1 MRGTTGPTVG
11 TGEQTQLRETSG
23 SKAHLAPF
31 YLADPRP
38 PADTEARPAVPV
50 AEPGLAHR
58 RSHTPAIIGTA
69 AVVVLAVVIA
79 VVIATRGTA
88 PAAGPSPT
96 TTAQTRPS
104 LVQEDLP
111 PAPVNVVG
119 KKSGDNIGFSWTNPK
134 PLEGDSYQWR
144 RTDQDQSATASWAAS
159 ATTSATVVGAAR
171 ACIEVMTIRANSALS
186 DPATSC
192 FPKS

>member
-38 PADTEARPAVPV
+38 PADIEARPAVPV

-69 AVVVLAVVIA
+69 AVVVLAA
-79 VVIATRGTA
+79 LKNA
-88 PAAGPSPT
+88 
-96 TTAQTRPS
+96 
-104 LVQEDLP
+104 LK
-111 PAPVNVVG
+111 VVG
-119 KKSGDNIGFSWTNPK
+119 KQPSEVKVVFNGVGE
-134 PLEGDSYQWR
+134 EG
-144 RTDQDQSATASWAAS
+144 
-159 ATTSATVVGAAR
+159 VGSR
-171 ACIEVMTIRANSALS
+171 
-186 DPATSC
+186 
-192 FPKS
+192 